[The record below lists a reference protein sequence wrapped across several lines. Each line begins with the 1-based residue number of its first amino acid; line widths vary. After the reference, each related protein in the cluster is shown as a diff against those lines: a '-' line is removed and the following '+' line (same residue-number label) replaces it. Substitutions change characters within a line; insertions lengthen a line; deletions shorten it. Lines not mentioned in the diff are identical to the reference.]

1 MSTGFIYQ
9 RSIIRVISTH
19 MYLSEVTEP
28 QCLKKKKRTS
38 RQNSSFVSRGKYQC
52 GGIKSAIIHSML
64 ENSIYC
70 LLGKS
75 VPQ

>member
-28 QCLKKKKRTS
+28 QCLKKKKNGH
-38 RQNSSFVSRGKYQC
+38 QGKTQALYQ
-52 GGIKSAIIHSML
+52 GGNI
-64 ENSIYC
+64 
-70 LLGKS
+70 S
-75 VPQ
+75 VVVLDLP

>member
-28 QCLKKKKRTS
+28 QCLKKKNGH
-38 RQNSSFVSRGKYQC
+38 QGKTQALYQ
-52 GGIKSAIIHSML
+52 GGNINVGVL
-64 ENSIYC
+64 N
-70 LLGKS
+70 L
-75 VPQ
+75 P

>member
-28 QCLKKKKRTS
+28 QCLKKKKMD
-38 RQNSSFVSRGKYQC
+38 
-52 GGIKSAIIHSML
+52 IKAKLKLCIKGEISMWW
-64 ENSIYC
+64 Y
-70 LLGKS
+70 
-75 VPQ
+75 